1 MAILESRTKTGISW
15 VGESITLF
23 KQAPRKWLL
32 LALTYLGIFV
42 FIPSFP
48 GMQIFAFIT
57 ILIWPI
63 FIAIAIRLYR
73 NTEFRKE
80 EHVAITMQLIQPK
93 IKKLVM
99 LGFVNLVYFIVVSLL
114 LSSDMQVLTEIMNN
128 QTKMSE
134 QEVIRAMQTM
144 MPIFLKLIVFFIP
157 LVMAVWFAPMLI
169 AFNDYTV
176 TKALKSSIAGSLQYV
191 VAMTA
196 AWLLLTSGVM
206 LLMLAAS
213 IFSGLFAFVSLA
225 FAQSLMTILVFGAL
239 LISVALTLAFQYV
252 SYRDIFRAA

>member
-1 MAILESRTKTGISW
+1 MN
-15 VGESITLF
+15 
-23 KQAPRKWLL
+23 KQA
-32 LALTYLGIFV
+32 
-42 FIPSFP
+42 
-48 GMQIFAFIT
+48 Q
-57 ILIWPI
+57 
-63 FIAIAIRLYR
+63 
-73 NTEFRKE
+73 
-80 EHVAITMQLIQPK
+80 
-93 IKKLVM
+93 
-99 LGFVNLVYFIVVSLL
+99 
-114 LSSDMQVLTEIMNN
+114 
-128 QTKMSE
+128 MSE
-134 QEVIRAMQTM
+134 QEVMLAMQTM

-169 AFNDYTV
+169 AFNDYAV

-196 AWLLLTSGVM
+196 AWLLLTSGIM

-213 IFSGLFAFVSLA
+213 IFSGLFAFISLS